1 MPQKGRT
8 IATDWNILPAGTEV
22 MINGNIYI
30 VEDKGGAIKENV
42 IDVFV
47 GTEAESVERGV
58 LYEEVFIKEQ
68 P

>member
-1 MPQKGRT
+1 
-8 IATDWNILPAGTEV
+8 

-47 GTEAESVERGV
+47 GTEAKSVKRGV
-58 LYEEVFIKEQ
+58 YYTEVYIKD
-68 P
+68 

>member
-1 MPQKGRT
+1 MPQEGRT
-8 IATDWNILPAGTEV
+8 IATDWNIIPAGSEV

-30 VEDKGGAIKENV
+30 VEDRGGAIKGNV

-47 GTEAESVERGV
+47 GTEAESIERGV
-58 LYEEVFIKEQ
+58 YYTEVYIKEQ